1 MKCRTYFISV
11 LLLLIPA
18 SLFAGQDLGLVEG
31 SFNKFSFLA
40 GNHLNH
46 FFTEGEA
53 YFLIR
58 LFVAVFLGCLMG
70 FSHSFKRPHASGISL
85 RTFGAVSLG
94 AAAFSSIYIHLF
106 LATGGSDNGPLVNL
120 GTITSGIGFLCA
132 AVIFKQGLTV
142 KGLSTAATLW
152 ASAAVGAA
160 CGCNMFGIGLVTTFL
175 IAVLHRFEPKEAKT
189 AKKVSELPD

>member
-1 MKCRTYFISV
+1 MRRLSFLFPI
-11 LLLLIPA
+11 LLLLIPI
-18 SLFAGQDLGLVEG
+18 SLFAASHQGVIEG
-31 SFNKFSFLA
+31 SFEKYGFLA
-40 GNHLNH
+40 GTHPKH
-46 FFTEGEA
+46 FFTEDELF
-53 YFLIR
+53 FLSR
-58 LFVAVFLGCLMG
+58 LLVAVLLGSLMG
-70 FSHSFKRPHASGISL
+70 FSHSFRRPHASGISL

-152 ASAAVGAA
+152 ASAAVGTA
-160 CGCNMFGIGLVTTFL
+160 CGCNMFGIGLVTTLL
-175 IAVLHRFEPKEAKT
+175 IAILHRFEPKEVKT